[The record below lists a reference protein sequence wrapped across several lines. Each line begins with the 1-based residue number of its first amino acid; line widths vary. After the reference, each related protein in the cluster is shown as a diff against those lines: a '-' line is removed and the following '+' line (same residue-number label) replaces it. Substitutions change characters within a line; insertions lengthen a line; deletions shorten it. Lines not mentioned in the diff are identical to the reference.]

1 MSEDNKIIFLI
12 LGPIVI
18 AFVCIVAVLAVI
30 WVFFILASEPEKAAK
45 VEKHCAWRNVTEK
58 NLVFKEQEITEQ
70 IKVFVKEG
78 QLKFEC
84 K

>member
-12 LGPIVI
+12 LGLIV
-18 AFVCIVAVLAVI
+18 IVAVLAVI

-70 IKVFVKEG
+70 IKAFVKEG
-78 QLKFEC
+78 KLKFEC